1 MNEWKKRVYGIIGV
15 STIMSNWNADFTG
28 RPKSLSDGIVFGS
41 DKALKFSMKKYWV
54 NQGEKV
60 LYIKSYKITP
70 KEGRMQP
77 KELIERY
84 QEIFDTEISKKSKTV
99 DVLKNLFLS
108 IDVMNFGATFA
119 VEGQNIGLT
128 GVVQIGQGMNKYEDT
143 TTEVQDIL
151 SPFRNSNKEYA
162 DASSLG
168 TKIVSNEA
176 HCFYP
181 FSVNPNN
188 YDVYSTF
195 IDDFDGYTEEA
206 YMKFKKASLIGAT
219 ALNTNSKSG
228 CYNNFALFIECKE
241 EAPLYLPPLDSYIE
255 FNKQEDLYSI
265 DMKKIE
271 ELLKPFQNKLE
282 NIEIFYNPLNTS
294 IITTTDMFVRKNIF
308 TEEKLEVLSV

>member
-1 MNEWKKRVYGIIGV
+1 MNKWRKRVYGVIGV
-15 STIMSNWNADFTG
+15 SSILSNWNADFTG
-28 RPKSLSDGIVFGS
+28 RPKSTSDGTLFGS
-41 DKALKFSMKKYWV
+41 DKALKFSMRKYWD

-60 LYIKSYKITP
+60 LYIKSYKINP
-70 KEGRMQP
+70 KEGKMQP
-77 KELIERY
+77 KELAERY
-84 QEIFDTEISKKSKTV
+84 QEMFDTEISKKSKSV
-99 DVLKNLFLS
+99 DVLKNLFSS

-151 SPFRNSNKEYA
+151 SPFRNSNKENA
-162 DASSLG
+162 DASSFG

-176 HCFYP
+176 HYFYP

-188 YDVYSTF
+188 YDEYTNF
-195 IDDFDGYTEEA
+195 IDEFNGYTEEA

-228 CYNNFALFIECKE
+228 CYNNFALFLECKE
-241 EAPLYLPPLDSYIE
+241 EEPLYLPQLDSYIE
-255 FNKQEDLYSI
+255 FNKQETLFSI
-265 DMKKIE
+265 NLKKVE
-271 ELLKPFQNKLE
+271 ELIKPFQNKLE
-282 NIEIFYNPLNTS
+282 NIEIYYNPITMS